1 MYRSLLHLETDFP
14 NIKLARNRFSTIWG
28 GASLLKMLLS
38 SMETLLNSTWTWDFV
53 INLSESDF
61 PIKTNDKL
69 VKFLTANR
77 DKNFV
82 KSHGREVQRFIQKQ
96 GLDKTFVECDT
107 HMWRIGERELP
118 TGIQIDGG
126 SDWVG
131 LSRKFVTYIV
141 WEKDILINGLLTI
154 FHQTLLPAESFFH
167 TVLRNSI
174 FCDSYIDSNL
184 HITNWKRRLGCKCQ
198 YKHVVDWCG
207 CSPNDFKPSDWSR
220 IQASEFKQIF
230 FARKF
235 EPVVNQAII
244 QRLEEWMYGPYPD
257 ETKNL
262 KSYWESFYHF
272 MDKRKSSSEDAIL
285 TICLSLV
292 RINQLENFNKSST
305 KIIDVLTYMNNDE
318 YKGFLIIY
326 EIESIK
332 FESWIEIIKNE
343 KSSNSC
349 NLAKRI
355 DAIDVSTDFDPK
367 EQIYRNFA
375 KIIGPTSAEPVL
387 VFKLNKIKID
397 NQTNYNVTI
406 LWINPTGQLVDVT
419 ESNIDDS
426 STEIVT
432 HYAKLDYKHTM
443 TPGEWSV
450 KIIYKENIIGVC
462 KFLVTP
468 LEIITKEKIT
478 EEKSKEVNLGTISN
492 QTILETP
499 WQKYLLSQSEKNYL
513 LKNSILNSK
522 LINEELQDWID
533 TLVKKY
539 YQVKDTC
546 LIQSEKVLTNF
557 YKNCK
562 DTNWSSFSPDPKS
575 DISLLLN

>member
-1 MYRSLLHLETDFP
+1 MFRSLIHLETDFP

-38 SMETLLNSTWTWDFV
+38 SMETLLNSTWSWDFV

-131 LSRKFVTYIV
+131 LSKKFVKYIIQH
-141 WEKDILINGLLTI
+141 KDILIDGLLTI

-184 HITNWKRRLGCKCQ
+184 HITNWKRKLGCKCQ

-207 CSPNDFKPSDWSR
+207 CSPNDFKPNDWPR
-220 IQASEFKQIF
+220 IKASEFKQIF

-257 ETKNL
+257 ETKSL
-262 KSYWESFYHF
+262 KSYWESVYHF
-272 MDKRKSSSEDAIL
+272 LDKGKSSSEDAIL
-285 TICLSLV
+285 TVVTSLI
-292 RINQLENFNKSST
+292 RINKLENLIKSSS
-305 KIIDVLTYMNNDE
+305 KIIEVLTYMEEDA
-318 YKGFLIIY
+318 YKGFLITY
-326 EIESIK
+326 ETEFIK
-332 FESWIEIIKNE
+332 YETWIEIIHTE
-343 KSSNSC
+343 RSSSTSC
-349 NLAKRI
+349 DLAKRI
-355 DAIDVSTDFDPK
+355 DSIDVSTDYDPK
-367 EQIYRNFA
+367 EQMYRNFA
-375 KIIGPTSAEPVL
+375 KIIGPTSEPVL
-387 VFKLNKIKID
+387 VFKLSKTKIV

-406 LWINPTGQLVDVT
+406 LWINPIGQLVDAA

-426 STEIVT
+426 STENVI
-432 HYAKLDYKHTM
+432 HYAKLDYKHSM
-443 TPGEWSV
+443 TPGEWTV
-450 KIIYKENIIGVC
+450 KIIYKNNIIGEY

-468 LEIITKEKIT
+468 LEFITKERIT
-478 EEKSKEVNLGTISN
+478 EEKSKEINLGTIN
-492 QTILETP
+492 QAIHDSP
-499 WQKYLLSQSEKNYL
+499 WQKYLLTQSETNNL
-513 LKNSILNSK
+513 LKSSILNSQ
-522 LINEELQDWID
+522 LMDEDLQNWID
-533 TLVKKY
+533 NLVRKY
-539 YQVKDTC
+539 YKVKDTC
-546 LIQSEKVLTNF
+546 YVQSEKVSTNL
-557 YKNCK
+557 YKNCRH
-562 DTNWSSFSPDPKS
+562 TNWSSFSPDPKS

>member
-1 MYRSLLHLETDFP
+1 MYRSLIHLETDFP

-38 SMETLLNSTWTWDFV
+38 SMETLLNSTWSWDFV

-131 LSRKFVTYIV
+131 LSKKFVLYIIQH
-141 WEKDILINGLLTI
+141 KDILIDGLLTI

-207 CSPNDFKPSDWSR
+207 CSPNDFKPNDWPR
-220 IQASEFKQIF
+220 IKASEFKQIF

-244 QRLEEWMYGPYPD
+244 QRLEEWMYGPYPA

-285 TICLSLV
+285 TVATSLV
-292 RINQLENFNKSST
+292 RINNLENLRKSPS
-305 KIIDVLTYMNNDE
+305 KIIEVLTYMEDDE
-318 YKGFLIIY
+318 YNGFLIIH
-326 EIESIK
+326 ETESIK
-332 FESWIEIIKNE
+332 YETWIEIIHTE
-343 KSSNSC
+343 TSSNSC
-349 NLAKRI
+349 DLAKRI
-355 DAIDVSTDFDPK
+355 DSIDVSTDYDPK
-367 EQIYRNFA
+367 EQMYRNFA
-375 KIIGPTSAEPVL
+375 KIIGPTSEPVL
-387 VFKLNKIKID
+387 VFKLSKTKIV

-406 LWINPTGQLVDVT
+406 LWMNPIGQLVDST

-426 STEIVT
+426 STENII
-432 HYAKLDYKHTM
+432 HYAKLDYKHSM
-443 TPGEWSV
+443 TPGEWTV
-450 KIIYKENIIGVC
+450 KIIYKNNIIGEC

-468 LEIITKEKIT
+468 LEFITKERIT
-478 EEKSKEVNLGTISN
+478 EEKSKEINLGTINN
-492 QTILETP
+492 QAILDSP
-499 WQKYLLSQSEKNYL
+499 WQKYLLTQSETNNL
-513 LKNSILNSK
+513 LKISIINSQ
-522 LINEELQDWID
+522 LINAELQNWID
-533 TLVKKY
+533 NLVKKY
-539 YQVKDTC
+539 YQVKDNC
-546 LIQSEKVLTNF
+546 IVQSEKVLTNL
-557 YKNCK
+557 YKNCR